1 MSQSLIERFGIKR
14 MSQTETTSDGS
25 RINMTF
31 YIDGFRYT
39 ALNIKN
45 SEGNFYLL
53 TAFHV
58 SNERCPLCLIKEN
71 EFGDCDI
78 LNAYKNELFQELIE
92 IPSVR
97 LDWLYLPH
105 V

>member
-1 MSQSLIERFGIKR
+1 MSQSLIERFGIKH
-14 MSQTETTSDGS
+14 MSQSESSDGN

-31 YIDGFRYT
+31 YIDGFQYT
-39 ALNIKN
+39 GLNIKN
-45 SEGNFYLL
+45 SEGKFYLI

-58 SNERCPLCLIKEN
+58 SEKKCPLCLKKEN
-71 EFGDCDI
+71 EFGDCGI
-78 LNAYKNELFQELIE
+78 LNTYKNELFQELIE
-92 IPSVR
+92 VSSVR